1 MKNKNVIVYTRVS
14 TDEQAQQGYSL
25 QHQEVTATAYCNLKE
40 YNILNLYKEDYSAKS
55 FIRPEWEKVME
66 FIKAN
71 KGKYLFLKEAD
82 LRCANLYRA
91 NLCGA
96 EYNDNTIFPEGFT
109 IPKEMIK
116 I

>member
-1 MKNKNVIVYTRVS
+1 MAFDTKEELDDYAKNNPNATCK
-14 TDEQAQQGYSL
+14 GL
-25 QHQEVTATAYCNLKE
+25 PTAEL
-40 YNILNLYKEDYSAKS
+40 
-55 FIRPEWEKVME
+55 VV